1 MAKQTV
7 IVSVLADTAPF
18 TRGMKNVSSGIGGAI
33 SGIGKL
39 ALGVA
44 GAAAGIT
51 AAIGAI
57 AIKGGL
63 SRALNIE
70 DAQAKLKGLGYDTV
84 AIGKVMDAALGS
96 VKGTAF
102 GLDSAVTAAAG
113 AMAAGVKE
121 GAELEKYLTA
131 IADASA
137 IAGISMDDM
146 GAIFNKIQA
155 NGKLTTQELNQ
166 LADRGIPVLSWLSEE
181 FGVTAEE
188 MRKMVTSGAVDA
200 EAFRNVIEENIGG
213 AALASAETTRG
224 AFANMGAALS
234 RFGEVLAGGVLP
246 IARES
251 FSAITVAL
259 DAVAGK
265 VKPFA
270 DAFWES
276 AQGTI
281 IPALQAA
288 ADSVAGFLDG
298 FGGFGGLMATVQP
311 IIDLVSQ
318 LSPLRIIMDALAPV
332 SEQLGE
338 TFSQLAGIASDAAAQ
353 IGPLLAPVLEQL
365 GDLIGSLV
373 ATVLPPLI
381 DIFGSIAGVVMQ
393 LAPVLLEVATVVLAA
408 LTPALDSL
416 GPLLALVATVVGD
429 LLTALAP
436 LLESLIG
443 ALAPILGSVLELL
456 APLLELFTALMTPIL
471 ELVAPLVE
479 LLVPALQFLVDV
491 IVLVVDAIVGLI
503 GWFVDLQINALEN
516 ADGMQSAWAPVA
528 EFFTALWDG
537 ISSVFADAWDAITTV
552 VSNAWNV
559 IKTIFET
566 VGQIIQQVVAGAIL
580 FIVNIFKGDF
590 AGAANIVRTVWD
602 NIQNLFSGAIG
613 KIRGFVSNMVG
624 AVVNF
629 FSGMMNRAR
638 STVSSGMGNV
648 VGIFRDLPGKILGFV
663 RSLPGRFA
671 QIGSDIIRGL
681 INGIHNMAG
690 WLRDAVSN
698 VVGGVVGWAKS
709 MLGISS
715 PSKVFRDLG
724 RFTVQGLE
732 QGLSGPN
739 RLRSLMGGLATSM
752 ESAFD
757 PSLSVEPFRASQA
770 RTAGR
775 SGGITVNITAGVG
788 DPVEIGREVMR
799 TIKAYQRSG
808 GMVTI

>member
-7 IVSVLADTAPF
+7 VVSVLADTAPF
-18 TRGMKNVSSGIGGAI
+18 AKGMRNVSSSIGGAM

-57 AIKGGL
+57 AIKGGI

-70 DAQAKLKGLGYDTV
+70 DAQAKLRGLGYDTQS
-84 AIGKVMDAALGS
+84 IGKVMDAALAS
-96 VKGTAF
+96 VTGTAF

-121 GAELEKYLTA
+121 GEELEKYLTA

-166 LADRGIPVLSWLSEE
+166 LADRGIPVLSWLSDE

-213 AALASAETTRG
+213 AALKSAETTRG

-251 FSAITVAL
+251 FLAITDAL
-259 DAVAGK
+259 DAVANK

-270 DAFWES
+270 EAFWES

-281 IPALQAA
+281 IPALQGAGDA
-288 ADSVAGFLDG
+288 VSGFLDG
-298 FGGFGGLMATVQP
+298 FGGFSGLMETVQP
-311 IIDLVSQ
+311 IIDLVAQ
-318 LSPLRIIMDALAPV
+318 LSPLQIIMDALAPI
-332 SEQLGE
+332 SSQLGE
-338 TFSQLAGIASDAAAQ
+338 TFAELAGIASDAAAQ
-353 IGPLLAPVLEQL
+353 IGPLLLPVMSQL
-365 GDLIGSLV
+365 GDLLGGLV

-381 DIFGSIAGVVMQ
+381 DVFGQVAGVVME
-393 LAPVLLEVATVVLAA
+393 LAPVLFEVASTVLSA

-416 GPLLALVATVVGD
+416 GPLLGLVAGIIGEVLVA
-429 LLTALAP
+429 LTPLIESLAGAFGP
-436 LLESLIG
+436 ILESILG
-443 ALAPILGSVLELL
+443 LLAPILEM
-456 APLLELFTALMTPIL
+456 FTALLTPIL
-471 ELVAPLVE
+471 ELVGPLLE
-479 LLVPALQFLVDV
+479 LLVPALQFLVDI
-491 IVLVVDAIVGLI
+491 IVLVVDGIATLLGWFFQLI
-503 GWFVDLQINALEN
+503 GASTETGDAVQA
-516 ADGMQSAWAPVA
+516 AWAPVL
-528 EFFTALWDG
+528 EFFSGLWENITAAFSGAWELITG
-537 ISSVFADAWDAITTV
+537 IVDT
-552 VSNAWNV
+552 AWNV

-566 VGQIIQQVVAGAIL
+566 VGAVIQQLVAGAIA
-580 FIVNIFKGDF
+580 FIVAIFQGDF
-590 AGAANIVRTVWD
+590 AGAADIIRKVWD
-602 NIQNLFSGAIG
+602 NIRGLFSAAGD
-613 KIRGFVSNMVG
+613 KIRGLVSNLVG
-624 AVVNF
+624 RVTSF
-629 FSGMMNRAR
+629 FSDMMGKAR
-638 STVSSGMGNV
+638 NTVSNGIGNIT
-648 VGIFRDLPGKILGFV
+648 GFFRDLPGKILGFV
-663 RSLPGRFA
+663 RSLPDRFA
-671 QIGSDIIRGL
+671 QIGRDIIQGL
-681 INGIHNMAG
+681 INGIQNMAG

-698 VVGGVVGWAKS
+698 VVGGVVDWAKN

-732 QGLSGPN
+732 DGLAGPN
-739 RLRSLMGGLATSM
+739 RIKGIMGGLAAGM
-752 ESAFD
+752 ERAFD
-757 PSLSVEPFRASQA
+757 PTLDVGTIGSVGGRSQLA
-770 RTAGR
+770 PQITINVTAG
-775 SGGITVNITAGVG
+775 IG
-788 DPVEIGREVMR
+788 DPVEIGREI
-799 TIKAYQRSG
+799 TNALKSYQRSG
-808 GMVTI
+808 GVIAI